1 MSLHHPHKIM
11 NELERAV
18 KKLEGNPDF
27 EFIMGLFT
35 EYKNSQVDDLSNLK
49 NAENPQ
55 LLAYLAGG
63 ISTLNMFLGQINECR
78 SKEAD
83 K

>member
-1 MSLHHPHKIM
+1 M

-49 NAENPQ
+49 NAENP

-78 SKEAD
+78 SKEASQE
-83 K
+83 